1 MAAQADWPAALQ
13 TVFAEPWRVRPAFQP
28 IIDLERGG
36 TWGFQVLARFIS
48 PVRAAPPEWL
58 AAAEELGLRDV
69 LEARLVAAGVEAVA
83 ELPAGTRLLLPVSSG
98 ALLAPAVKH
107 ALRVPARVAGRI
119 VLDVTPGARD
129 DDVERVAAAADAV
142 RRHGLGIAY
151 LAGNSPGGL
160 DALPRL
166 RPDVLKLGREYV
178 AGVDGDGNRKAVVE
192 GLARLVGALG
202 GQLLAVGIESR
213 AQLQALRMAGIAL
226 GQGFG
231 FGRPVP
237 SMAASLTRS
246 THALLTD

>member
-1 MAAQADWPAALQ
+1 VETGAGTSVAAQADWPAALR

-58 AAAEELGLRDV
+58 AAAEEHGLRDV
-69 LEARLVAAGVEAVA
+69 LEAR
-83 ELPAGTRLLLPVSSG
+83 
-98 ALLAPAVKH
+98 
-107 ALRVPARVAGRI
+107 
-119 VLDVTPGARD
+119 
-129 DDVERVAAAADAV
+129 
-142 RRHGLGIAY
+142 
-151 LAGNSPGGL
+151 
-160 DALPRL
+160 
-166 RPDVLKLGREYV
+166 
-178 AGVDGDGNRKAVVE
+178 
-192 GLARLVGALG
+192 
-202 GQLLAVGIESR
+202 LAVGIESR
-213 AQLQALRMAGIAL
+213 AQLQALRTAGIAL